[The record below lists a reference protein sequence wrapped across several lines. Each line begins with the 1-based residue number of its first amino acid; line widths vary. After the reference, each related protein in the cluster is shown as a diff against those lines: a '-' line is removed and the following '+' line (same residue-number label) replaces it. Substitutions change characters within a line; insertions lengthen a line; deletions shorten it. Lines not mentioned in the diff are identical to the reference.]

1 MTDVV
6 CYYRDPVKAPLLR
19 EAVLPALA
27 AVERTGATGHVE
39 RHWLHGPHLRIRLD
53 GPEEAAESVAD
64 GLRSYLSTHPSTVD
78 IPDAELLA
86 QARHN
91 GVAELIR
98 PPYEPIHPDN
108 TVVVEPTDLTDI
120 RGLLGSDVLVGLRT
134 RCLRLGMPAV
144 RDAVAGDGTSA
155 SRVHLALT
163 AMAAHA
169 SRYPAG
175 LANGYH
181 SFLSHLED
189 FLLHSDP
196 RGVLRAR
203 FDQVWERNADEAT
216 QTVRDVAEGR
226 TATPW
231 TTWTLDTR
239 GLIEEVFDRGELPT
253 ERPTL
258 HGERAVELGA
268 ENAIRRWHPD
278 HRDYQSEYHRQL
290 QAVDLDHPLY
300 QRPVTVY
307 RFGTNM
313 LYQLLAVCDVTPVER
328 YLAANL
334 VARAAQ
340 RITGVGWSEHIA
352 RMAEVTR

>member
-64 GLRSYLSTHPSTVD
+64 ALRSYLTTHPSTVD
-78 IPDAELLA
+78 MSDEQLLT
-86 QARHN
+86 QARRN

-120 RGLLGSDVLVGLRT
+120 RGLLGSDVLVHLRT
-134 RCLRLGMPAV
+134 RCLRLGIPAV
-144 RDAVAGDGTSA
+144 RDAVAADGTSA

-196 RGVLRAR
+196 DGVLRAR
-203 FDQVWERNADEAT
+203 FDQVWERNADQAT

-226 TATPW
+226 TPTPW
-231 TTWTLDTR
+231 ATWTVDTR
-239 GLIEEVFDRGELPT
+239 ELIEDVFDRGELPT
-253 ERPTL
+253 ERPTR
-258 HGERAVELGA
+258 HGERAVELG
-268 ENAIRRWHPD
+268 EEKAIRRWHPD

-334 VARAAQ
+334 VAQAAQ